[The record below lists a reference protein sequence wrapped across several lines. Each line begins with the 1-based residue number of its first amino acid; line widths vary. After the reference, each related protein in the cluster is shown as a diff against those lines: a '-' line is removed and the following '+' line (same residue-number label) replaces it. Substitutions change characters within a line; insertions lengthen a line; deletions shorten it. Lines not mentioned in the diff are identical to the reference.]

1 MSRNSRSSGGD
12 ATFVIAVLA
21 IAIAWTHWDQLVNIT
36 YFTFT
41 AVACLFPLYLGW
53 EFIARHLFS
62 GTGNIDN
69 IDGMEFERYVA
80 DLLRKNGYHNVR
92 LTERYDLGVD
102 IIAEADGIRWGIQVK
117 RHSGL
122 VKANA
127 VRQAVTGIRMYN
139 CHRAMVVTNST
150 FSTTAKRLAIGN
162 NCILVDQAGLDR
174 LVNNGGVIL

>member
-12 ATFVIAVLA
+12 ATFVIVILA
-21 IAIAWTHWDQLVNIT
+21 ISIAWTHWDQLVNVT

-41 AVACLFPLYLGW
+41 AVACLLLLYLGW
-53 EFIARHLFS
+53 KFIARHLFPKA
-62 GTGNIDN
+62 GDIDN
-69 IDGMEFERYVA
+69 MDGLEFERYVA
-80 DLLRKNGYHNVR
+80 DLLRKNGYRNVR
-92 LTERYDLGVD
+92 LTEHYDLGVD
-102 IIAEADGIRWGIQVK
+102 IIAEAGGVRWGIQVK
-117 RHSGL
+117 RYSGL

-127 VRQAVTGIRMYN
+127 IRQAVTGIRMYN

-162 NCILVDQAGLDR
+162 NCVLVDQAGLDR